1 MCCVIQAVGAL
12 RPHALT
18 RVNDF
23 GGQKVNTGIV
33 TRRGWTPLR
42 WMALVL
48 IAALIAAA
56 CSEAEDEG
64 VATTEGNTA
73 TTAAVADDTSPD
85 DTSSDDTATDDTGS
99 DTSEAAAV
107 DDGSIVFQFAGEE
120 WHMGTVPSA
129 AVAADPDAEPIRL
142 GMLNIE
148 NVDGFSFPELRGAAE
163 AAAAFVNAE
172 LGGVDGHPIEIVP
185 CFTSLS
191 PEQSQTCAQ
200 EMVQEGV
207 VALVGGIDIMS
218 QGSVPVLEQNALP
231 MLGGIPAGLPEMQ
244 SSFHFYFSG
253 GTPGAMAGM
262 LAHAE
267 KNGAQTALIAHA
279 DLPSFTA
286 MAADFAKPVGESL
299 GIDIDIVK
307 FPLVGADMLPV
318 LTAAADA
325 DVDALIMNAADTACV
340 PIMELAV
347 QLELRAQIY
356 LVGACAGGEIL
367 DEAGSAAAGVIF
379 SGEGPADADAIG
391 GSIFDAVVERY
402 ATGPAEAAG
411 TVSFRGFMNMYSVL
425 VELGFDNISSE
436 SITEFM
442 RTTVDRPSFW
452 GHPYTC
458 DGQRI
463 PGLQALCAPEQSLF
477 MSTGV
482 PGEDIVFLPEDFA
495 ETDGWIETDEL
506 YAAALG

>member
-1 MCCVIQAVGAL
+1 MTWGPV
-12 RPHALT
+12 
-18 RVNDF
+18 
-23 GGQKVNTGIV
+23 V
-33 TRRGWTPLR
+33 TTAFVSRTTLPRRSFAIL
-42 WMALVL
+42 L
-48 IAALIAAA
+48 IAALVAGA
-56 CSEAEDEG
+56 CSEPAPDSE
-64 VATTEGNTA
+64 
-73 TTAAVADDTSPD
+73 AVDRVDIST
-85 DTSSDDTATDDTGS
+85 TSSDSDTTDSGAPDSDTTDS
-99 DTSEAAAV
+99 DTSRASSV
-107 DDGSIVFQFAGEE
+107 DDGSIVFDFAGQE
-120 WHMGTVPSA
+120 WYMGTIPA
-129 AVAADPDAEPIRL
+129 NAVAADPDAEPIRL

-163 AAAAFVNAE
+163 AAAAFLNAE
-172 LGGVDGHPIEIVP
+172 LGGVEGRPIEIVP

-200 EMVQEGV
+200 EMVQEDV

-218 QGSVPVLEQNALP
+218 QGSVPVLEQNSLP

-244 SSFHFYFSG
+244 SSVHFYFSG

-262 LAHAE
+262 LAHAQ
-267 KNGAQTALIAHA
+267 KNGAQTAMIAHA

-286 MAADFAKPVGESL
+286 MAADFAQPVGESL
-299 GIDIDIVK
+299 GIEIDIVK

-318 LTAAADA
+318 LTAAADS

-356 LVGACAGGEIL
+356 LVGACAGSEIL
-367 DEAGSAAAGVIF
+367 DEAGSAAAGIIF
-379 SGEGPADADAIG
+379 SGEGPPDPDAVG
-391 GSIFDAVVERY
+391 GEIFDAVVERY

-411 TVSFRGFMNMYSVL
+411 TVSFRGFMNTYAVL
-425 VELGFDNISSE
+425 LDLGADNISSE
-436 SITEFM
+436 SIIEFM
-442 RTTVDRPSFW
+442 RSTVDRPSFW
-452 GHPYTC
+452 GHSYTC

-463 PGLQALCAPEQSLF
+463 PGLPALCAPEQSLF

-495 ETDGWIETDEL
+495 ETDGWIETDDL